1 MEESVMEVHMVR
13 AFALHHPVVDFII
26 VKTTFK
32 VRQSILFTLCSPDLE
47 LWAVTNHHVGA
58 GNRI

>member
-1 MEESVMEVHMVR
+1 MEESVMEVHLVR

-26 VKTTFK
+26 VKTTFN

-47 LWAVTNHHVGA
+47 L
-58 GNRI
+58 